1 MIDLSVLPFFFT
13 AIFFLAISPGPDL
26 LLLSS
31 YSSSKGFMAGAMVSI
46 GVLLAGVVQTSLVAF
61 GLGELMMAMPVI
73 ALGVKLVGAAYLTYI
88 GLKMLLT
95 WYKSVANYEQNQDTQ
110 TRVEGHSKTIK
121 ISSFSLINKGLL
133 NNLLNPKALLF
144 FSLFLPQ
151 FTHDGSDLTIQILIL
166 GLILSLFVFVIN
178 LAFSFTFSQLGRFLG
193 KKLTLGQHIDGI
205 LGVIFL
211 GLAARLAMSK

>member
-1 MIDLSVLPFFFT
+1 
-13 AIFFLAISPGPDL
+13 
-26 LLLSS
+26 
-31 YSSSKGFMAGAMVSI
+31 MVSI

-61 GLGELMMAMPVI
+61 GLGELMTAMPII
-73 ALGVKLVGAAYLTYI
+73 ALGVKLVGVAYLTYI

-95 WYKSVANYEQNQDTQ
+95 WYKNISNHEQNQALQ
-110 TRVEGHSKTIK
+110 SHYEMSSKTIK

-151 FTHDGSDLTIQILIL
+151 FTHDGSDLT
-166 GLILSLFVFVIN
+166 LILSLFVFLIN

-193 KKLTLGQHIDGI
+193 KKLTLGQHIDGV
-205 LGVIFL
+205 LGGIFL
-211 GLAARLAMSK
+211 GLATRLATSK